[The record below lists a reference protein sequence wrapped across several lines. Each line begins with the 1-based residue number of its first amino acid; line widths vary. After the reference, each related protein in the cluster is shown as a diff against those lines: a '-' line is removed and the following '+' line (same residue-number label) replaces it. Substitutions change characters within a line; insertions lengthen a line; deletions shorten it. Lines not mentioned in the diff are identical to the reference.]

1 MTAVL
6 DPDVVRSASHRHQFD
21 NLIVPFAAGA
31 SHDDVAIDAAG
42 IARIDFEAREPLV
55 IVAPLVSL
63 AREGLRI
70 RAVLDPSGTP
80 TALPTLDFAPY
91 TEQGASLPLYRP
103 VLVGTSTAAP
113 FAIALTGTRVAA
125 DGAETPIPVADLAT
139 LISLG
144 VIEGILG
151 RLLYASSAEKQRI
164 RRQAREVLA
173 TRQLA
178 TARDDALD
186 RIGADLSVPRFA
198 DTLSFDGAELVTST
212 ARESDDEYRARLAIY
227 RPFLLPT
234 RRTLLERLNGPGPDA
249 SPNAGLPAATGVTRR
264 FDVLEADNAFALAI
278 QLVSAGDDT
287 RRTNFLAFL
296 RSMHLVQP
304 DAPMPVD
311 PYVATIRAD
320 EGAMRARL
328 VTNFTF
334 PTSPNLAPQL
344 AIALDRVGRCRRAL
358 GATTPWVISRT
369 QDDAGGSRFELGLGA
384 TLDAPSAAELDTL
397 GAAVANP
404 NRVPSPDPE
413 VEALLRSM
421 APAPAA
427 QDAEGSW
434 LLTPCGLR
442 TVHRLNTGSV
452 YVSHFATFGMAITG
466 PSTTP
471 VKQPVTLEVRYNAPG
486 DPGTNVVLAAGLA
499 SALAKWTAQGHP
511 AWTVLSDADGAA
523 QRQLATPVAAGSPA
537 ALAFAAA
544 GLPVVTAPAPVVERL
559 DQLPTELI
567 ETIRLAP
574 AQSQAIQASP
584 PVPAAADD
592 LRQLADLL
600 RAEGLASALPLVIG
614 PTEVIIVVGAIGL
627 PEAGIN
633 LSERRATGFRWY
645 AVPIRGDG
653 GTLVRAGQRVTFTP
667 SGPGLTALVA
677 LGYARRGLTD
687 PYEFRIDLPAD
698 ATLTLRQYEYL
709 MNLLDHTHPLGIEIN
724 TFAIRRQH
732 VDLDGDGV
740 ADPLK
745 PSVANTFRPFQRRRQ
760 RGETAVTL

>member
-6 DPDVVRSASHRHQFD
+6 DPDVGRSASHRHQFD
-21 NLIVPFAAGA
+21 HLIVPFASGA
-31 SHDDVAIDAAG
+31 THHDVPIDAG
-42 IARIDFEAREPLV
+42 GMARIDFEAREPLV
-55 IVAPLVSL
+55 VVALVQSL
-63 AREGLRI
+63 SNEGLRV

-80 TALPTLDFAPY
+80 TTLPTLDFALY
-91 TEQGASLPLYRP
+91 TERGASLPLYRP
-103 VLVGTSTAAP
+103 VLVGTSTASS
-113 FAIALTGTRVAA
+113 FAIGLTATRVSAT
-125 DGAETPIPVADLAT
+125 GAETPIPVADLAT
-139 LISLG
+139 FLSLG
-144 VIEGILG
+144 VIEGVLG
-151 RLLYASSAEKQRI
+151 RLLYAVSAEKQRM

-186 RIGADLSVPRFA
+186 RIGADLAVPRFA
-198 DTLSFDGAELVTST
+198 DTLSFNGTELVTST
-212 ARESDDEYRARLAIY
+212 ARENDDAYRARLAIY
-227 RPFLLPT
+227 RPFLLPN
-234 RRTLLERLNGPGPDA
+234 RRALLDRLNGPGPDA
-249 SPNAGLPAATGVTRR
+249 SPNAGLPAAIGVTRR

-278 QLVSAGDDT
+278 HLVSAGDDT

-296 RSMHLVQP
+296 RGMHLVQP
-304 DAPMPVD
+304 QAPMPVN

-320 EGAMRARL
+320 EAALRARL

-334 PTSPNLAPQL
+334 PANANLAPQL
-344 AIALDRVGRCRRAL
+344 AVALDRVGRCRRAL
-358 GATTPWVISRT
+358 GATTPWAISRT
-369 QDDAGGSRFELGLGA
+369 QSDSDGSRFELGLGA
-384 TLDAPSAAELDTL
+384 TLDAPSAAELETL
-397 GAAVANP
+397 GASVSNP
-404 NRVPSPDPE
+404 NRAPSPDPE
-413 VEALLRSM
+413 VEALLRAM
-421 APAPAA
+421 AAVPSA
-427 QDAEGSW
+427 QDEEGSW

-442 TVHRLNTGSV
+442 TVHRLDTGSV
-452 YVSHFATFGMAITG
+452 YVSHFSTFGMAITG
-466 PSTTP
+466 PNTTP
-471 VKQPVTLEVRYNAPG
+471 VQQPVTLEVRYHAPG
-486 DPGTNVVLAAGLA
+486 DPGSNAVLAAGLT

-523 QRQLATPVAAGSPA
+523 RRQLATSVAPGSPA

-544 GLPVVTAPAPVVERL
+544 GLPVVTTPAPVVQRL
-559 DQLPTELI
+559 DRLPAELI

-584 PVPAAADD
+584 PEPAAADD
-592 LRQLADLL
+592 LRQLAELL

-614 PTEVIIVVGAIGL
+614 PTEVVVVVGAIGL

-667 SGPGLTALVA
+667 TGPGLTALVA

-687 PYEFRIDLPAD
+687 PYEFRVDLPAD

-709 MNLLDHTHPLGIEIN
+709 MNLLEHTHPLGIEIN
-724 TFAIRRQH
+724 TFAIRRRH